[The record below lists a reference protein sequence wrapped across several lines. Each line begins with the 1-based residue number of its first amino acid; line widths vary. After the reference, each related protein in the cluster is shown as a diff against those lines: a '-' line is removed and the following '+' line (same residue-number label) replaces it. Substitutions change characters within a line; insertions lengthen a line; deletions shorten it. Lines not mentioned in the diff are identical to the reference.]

1 MMMLLTPRGFLL
13 WGGVILVALAVLG
26 VSVLGPTVDQS
37 ALGAN
42 FWLDNTEN
50 VLHLLFGVV
59 ALAAYF
65 LLKDVNLQK
74 WLVLLVFL
82 VALAATVV
90 GIMNAGGT
98 VDNTNIFGVAST
110 NLENPLDDVLHAVV
124 AVWAGLVGYKSMMMK
139 G

>member
-42 FWLDNTEN
+42 FWLDGTEN
-50 VLHLLFGVV
+50 FLHLLFGVV

-65 LLKDVNLQK
+65 LLKDSNLQK
-74 WLVLLVFL
+74 WLVAAVFI
-82 VALAATVV
+82 VALLATVV
-90 GIMNAGGT
+90 GFMNASGT
-98 VDNTNIFGVAST
+98 VDNTNVFGIAST
-110 NLENPLDDVLHAVV
+110 NLENPLDNVLHAVV
-124 AVWAGLVGYKSMMMK
+124 ALWAGLVLYKSMMMK